1 MCADSDAAQRPR
13 APARFKSIAPQTNDA
28 FMIAD
33 GYRCNLVARWGDSL
47 VTGTPDFDTRR
58 MTDIDWLDAAAVDA
72 QHRQFGTNADA
83 VQYFP
88 LVAGARRARPG
99 LREP

>member
-1 MCADSDAAQRPR
+1 
-13 APARFKSIAPQTNDA
+13 
-28 FMIAD
+28 MIAD
-33 GYRCNLVARWGDSL
+33 GYRYNLVARWGDSL

-58 MTDIDWLDAAAVDA
+58 MTSTDWLTADAVDA
-72 QHRQFGTNADA
+72 QNRQFGTNADA

-88 LVAGARRARPG
+88 LVQGRAARRPG